1 MDPTGRRLLRES
13 RAARPALAITTA
25 LALAD
30 AALVLAQAWLLA
42 GLIAHAFLDRAPLGA
57 LGGSLVV
64 LAAVWAGRALVAAG
78 FELTGRL
85 GALRVIGDLRRRLA
99 AQLLSG
105 RPVTSAGERSGE
117 LATAAVQGVDA
128 LEGWFARY
136 LPQVVLS
143 AIIPPAIV
151 VFLLWHDPAA
161 AAILA
166 ITVPILIAFMILIGL
181 SARASV
187 RSRWRALALLGAHF
201 ADVVRGLPTLRAHV
215 RAGAQADAIEAISDR
230 YRRATMAT
238 LRIAFL
244 SALVLELA
252 AMIGT
257 ALVAATVG
265 LQLVAGSLGL
275 HAGLAVLILAPELY
289 APLRAVGQQ
298 FHASAD
304 GLGAAERIFAF
315 LDEPAAVAVPAGQ
328 APLRAPDPARAAIEL
343 RDVTYAYPG
352 AERDVLRGLSLR
364 IEPGETVAIVGP
376 SGEGKST
383 LAALLLRLA
392 DPTAG
397 AVTCGG
403 VDLRDVEPDA
413 WRTRVAWL
421 PQHPLVVAGSVA
433 ENIALGAP
441 DAFWGDIARACARAG
456 AAQFVAGLPEGLQT
470 RIGDGGR
477 ALSAGEAQRIALARA
492 LLRDAPLLL
501 LDEPTAHLDAATAA
515 GVDAAIAAAAR
526 GRTTLLV
533 VHRPELAARAD
544 RILEL
549 RDGRLVELP
558 APAGAGARAVAV
570 AA

>member
-13 RAARPALAITTA
+13 RAARPALAVTGA
-25 LALAD
+25 LAVAH

-42 GLIAHAFLDRAPLGA
+42 GVLAHAFLERASLGE
-57 LGGSLVV
+57 LRGP
-64 LAAVWAGRALVAAG
+64 LAALLAVSAGRALVAAA
-78 FELTGRL
+78 FELTGRI
-85 GALRVIGDLRRRLA
+85 GALAVIAELRRRLA
-99 AQLLSG
+99 TQLLSG
-105 RPVTSAGERSGE
+105 RPVTAAGERSGE

-143 AIIPPAIV
+143 AVVPASVV
-151 VFLLWHDPAA
+151 VFLLAHDPAA
-161 AAILA
+161 AVVLA
-166 ITVPILIAFMILIGL
+166 LTVPVLIVFMILIGL
-181 SARASV
+181 SARHSV
-187 RSRWRALALLGAHF
+187 QARWRALALLGAHF

-215 RAGAQADAIEAISDR
+215 RADAQASAIAEISDR

-244 SALVLELA
+244 SALVLELI
-252 AMIGT
+252 AMLGT

-265 LQLVAGSLGL
+265 LQLVAGGLGL

-315 LDEPAAVAVPAGQ
+315 LDEPATVSVPA
-328 APLRAPDPARAAIEL
+328 APRPAPDPATSPVEL
-343 RDVTYAYPG
+343 RDVRFAYGGG
-352 AERDVLRGLSLR
+352 AADVLAGLSLR
-364 IEPGETVAIVGP
+364 IAPGETVAIVGP

-383 LAALLLRLA
+383 LGALLLRLA
-392 DPTAG
+392 DPASGT
-397 AVTCGG
+397 VSCGG
-403 VDLRDVEPDA
+403 VDLRDVDPDA
-413 WRTRVAWL
+413 WRAQVAWM
-421 PQHPLVVAGSVA
+421 PQRPLIVAGTVA
-433 ENIALGAP
+433 ENVALGAP
-441 DAFWGDIARACARAG
+441 DATPAQIELACARARADG
-456 AAQFVAGLPEGLQT
+456 FVAALPDGMQT

-477 ALSAGEAQRIALARA
+477 PLSAGQAQRIALARV
-492 LLRDAPLLL
+492 LLRDAPLLV

-515 GVDAAIAAAAR
+515 EVDDAIAQAAR
-526 GRTTLLV
+526 GRMTVLV
-533 VHRPELAARAD
+533 VHRRELAARAD

-549 RDGRLVELP
+549 RGGRLAELP
-558 APAGAGARAVAV
+558 AGELAV